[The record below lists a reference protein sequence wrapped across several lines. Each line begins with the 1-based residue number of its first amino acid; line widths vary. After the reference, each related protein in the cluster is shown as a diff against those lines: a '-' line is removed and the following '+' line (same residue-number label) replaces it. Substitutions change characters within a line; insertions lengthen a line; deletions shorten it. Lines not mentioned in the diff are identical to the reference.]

1 MISLGATSLA
11 TNSWSFLTQK
21 SDLTP
26 LLAPGLT
33 LTGLVWSNGTVTA
46 TTQNP
51 IAGLTSSE
59 TFTTTISGASPAAY
73 NGTVVATV
81 TGANTFTYALASNPG
96 SATSFGTY
104 TPGNQVE
111 LNQMATTLFAQGSTV
126 GAYVLELGALD
137 ATGGANALSTWLT
150 NNPGQFFSFLV
161 PRNWDG
167 NAAFLSLVNQ
177 YTSPTAMVY
186 FFTTTTT
193 GTYTDYSASQKCV
206 FAGVEAPT
214 VSATGSEFTMAA
226 DFRNSLA
233 YNPSSTNLM
242 TPFGNSYVFGVTAYP
257 AKGNNSLLTTL
268 SNANINYVATGA
280 EGGQPSTTLIW
291 KGNTLDG
298 NDFTYW
304 FSVAW
309 IQIFGQQS
317 LALAVEN
324 GSNNPL
330 APLWYDQAGINTLQ
344 DVLATTVTNAVSFK
358 LASGGITKTAL
369 DPTTFAQ
376 NFQNGL
382 YAGQNV
388 VNAVPWVTYTQQNQA
403 NWKAGIYGL
412 GLVYLPSRPFK
423 QILLNIT
430 VSNLVSP

>member
-11 TNSWSFLTQK
+11 TNGWSFLTQK
-21 SDLTP
+21 SDLVSI
-26 LLAPGLT
+26 LAPGLT
-33 LTGLVWSNGTVTA
+33 ITGLVWSNGTVTA

-51 IAGLTSSE
+51 IAGLTSGE
-59 TFTTTISGASPAAY
+59 TFTTTVSGASPAAY
-73 NGTVVATV
+73 NGTFVATV
-81 TGANTFTYALASNPG
+81 TGTNTFTYSLASNPG
-96 SATSFGTY
+96 SATSYGNY

-111 LNQMATTLFAQGSTV
+111 LNQMATTFFGQGSTV
-126 GAYVLELGALD
+126 GGYVLELGALD
-137 ATGGANALSTWLT
+137 ATAGANALGTWLT
-150 NNPGQFFSFLV
+150 ANPGVFFSFLV

-167 NAAFLSLVNQ
+167 NPAFLSLVNQ
-177 YTSPTAMVY
+177 YTAPTSMVY

-193 GTYTDYSASQKCV
+193 LSYTGYTAQKCIL
-206 FAGVEAPT
+206 AGVEAPT
-214 VSATGSEFTMAA
+214 VLPTGSEFTMAA

-242 TPFGNSYVFGVTAYP
+242 TPFGNSYVYGVTSYP
-257 AKGNNSLLTTL
+257 TKGNNSILTSL
-268 SNANINYVATGA
+268 SSANVNYIATGA

-309 IQIFGQQS
+309 IQVYGQQS

-324 GSNNPL
+324 GSNNVL
-330 APLWYDQAGINTLQ
+330 SPLWYDQDGINTLQ
-344 DVLATTVTNAVSFK
+344 DVLASTVTNAISFK
-358 LASGGITKTAL
+358 LASGSVVKTAL
-369 DPTTFAQ
+369 DPVTFSQ

-382 YAGQNV
+382 YAGMNV
-388 VNAVPWVTYTQQNQA
+388 VNAVPWITYTKENPA

-412 GLVYLPSRPFK
+412 SLVYLPARPFK
-423 QILLNIT
+423 QILLNILVT
-430 VSNLVSP
+430 NLVSP